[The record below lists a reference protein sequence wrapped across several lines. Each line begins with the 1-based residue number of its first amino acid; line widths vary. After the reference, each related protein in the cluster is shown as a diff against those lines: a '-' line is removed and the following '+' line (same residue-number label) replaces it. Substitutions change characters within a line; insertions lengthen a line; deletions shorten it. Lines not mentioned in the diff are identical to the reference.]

1 MACGQTLR
9 GESVGKTTRGGVARG
24 LAAALAVVA
33 VSLAGLQTPI
43 VGQAASFNPCDNAP
57 LPICTTALG
66 PLRDVTANWRSYQP
80 SLVQPIPIADYCPN
94 PPSCSSGD
102 PEDSPQPAGAG
113 YCGTETYTPPPALT
127 PSTTSTI
134 ETSLHGYPPPPRN
147 VAGATDYC
155 FLRYLPNPNGDFDLL
170 CSGCHRILID
180 FSAMPNLAGATVR
193 GHWASRMTIGDD
205 MTETT
210 PFNAHSPNIKN
221 LCADKF
227 FNTTALTPSPGATC
241 NIQAI
246 SNFDLR
252 AHSYEGDSTYY
263 HHYPLEGRYFNG
275 PAYLAGDGVTVP
287 YHWVN
292 GAYFDIDPMGS
303 ATASPVWYGA
313 GYRPLSCPLPDT
325 DQSYGSACEAPA
337 PVGQPLP
344 DKCAPLPLPPQDCPP
359 LPEVSLGDQT
369 ISTDLQLAQLPGT
382 GPGSGSGA
390 TGNPAA
396 NNGAGS
402 GLPNT
407 SVGTQSVYAGV
418 LSLAIGA
425 AVVAAAAIVEARRR
439 RSRWR

>member
-9 GESVGKTTRGGVARG
+9 GESVGKTTRRGIARG
-24 LAAALAVVA
+24 LAGALAVVA
-33 VSLAGLQTPI
+33 VLMASLQAPMA
-43 VGQAASFNPCDNAP
+43 GQAASDNPCDTLP
-57 LPICTTALG
+57 SLPICTTALG

-102 PEDSPQPAGAG
+102 PEDSPQPLGAG

-147 VAGATDYC
+147 VTGATDYC
-155 FLRYLPNPNGDFDLL
+155 FLRYLPNPNGDFDPL

-193 GHWASRMTIGDD
+193 GHWAGRMTIGDD

-227 FNTTALTPSPGATC
+227 FNTTPVTPSPGATC
-241 NIQAI
+241 NIAAI

-252 AHSYEGDSTYY
+252 AHSFEGDSTYY

-287 YHWVN
+287 YHWVV

-313 GYRPLSCPLPDT
+313 GYRPSNCALPDT
-325 DQSYGSACEAPA
+325 DQSYGNACEAPA
-337 PVGQPLP
+337 PIGQPLP
-344 DKCAPLPLPPQDCPP
+344 DLPTN
-359 LPEVSLGDQT
+359 VSIPGLGDQT

-382 GPGSGSGA
+382 GPSSGSGVP
-390 TGNPAA
+390 GNPAL
-396 NNGAGS
+396 NNGAGN

-407 SVGTQSVYAGV
+407 AAGASSDYGARA
-418 LSLAIGA
+418 LALAIGA
-425 AVVAAAAIVEARRR
+425 ALVVVAALVKGRRR